1 MEGVTM
7 QAVGL
12 YLRSLR
18 DEAGYTQQEAADLVG
33 SVAKTVERWEAGKH
47 EPKVTELSAYVKA
60 IGGSVQKMVS
70 LLLDMSE
77 GEAKPTFQLSE
88 RHQAIL
94 SQMSPEELDTLIA
107 FVEQTRQR
115 RKGDQ

>member
-1 MEGVTM
+1 M

-18 DEAGYTQQEAADLVG
+18 DAADLTQEEAANRVG
-33 SVAKTVERWEAGKH
+33 LAAKTVERWEAGKN

-70 LLLDMSE
+70 LLLDLAPEE
-77 GEAKPTFQLSE
+77 GKPSFQLSD

-94 SQMSPEELDTLIA
+94 SQMSPQELDALIA

-115 RKGDQ
+115 RTGDQ